1 MRHLVKGRTLGREKA
16 QREALI
22 SGLIANLVLNEKIVT
37 TEAKAKE
44 IKPVMDKIITKV
56 KKAGADAQKRVS
68 VIRNLKKDLN
78 DQCVEKLLSD
88 FFKKFDGRNS
98 GYTRI
103 VKLVNRKSDSA
114 KMAVIEFV

>member
-22 SGLIANLVLNEKIVT
+22 HGLIANLVLSEKIVT

-44 IKPVMDKIITKV
+44 IKPVMDKIITKI
-56 KKAGADAQKRVS
+56 KKAKDDKQKKIS
-68 VIRNLKKDLN
+68 VVRDLRKDLN
-78 DQCVEKLLSD
+78 VDCVTKLSGD

-103 VKLVNRKSDSA
+103 IKLTDRKSDSA

>member
-1 MRHLVKGRTLGREKA
+1 MRHLVKGRKLGREKA

-22 SGLIANLVLNEKIVT
+22 YGLIANLVVSEKIVT

-44 IKPVMDKIITKV
+44 IKPLVDKIITKI
-56 KKAGADAQKRVS
+56 KKAGDDKQKKVS
-68 VIRNLKKDLN
+68 VIRDLRKDLN
-78 DQCVEKLLSD
+78 GDSVKKLSGE
-88 FFKKFDGRNS
+88 FFKKFEGRNS

-103 VKLVNRKSDSA
+103 VKLAERKSDSA

>member
-1 MRHLVKGRTLGREKA
+1 MKHIVKGRKLGREKA
-16 QREALI
+16 QREALVY
-22 SGLIANLVLNEKIVT
+22 GLIANLVLHEKIIT

-56 KKAGADAQKRVS
+56 KKAGDDSQKKVS
-68 VIRNLKKDLN
+68 MIRDLRKDLN
-78 DQCVEKLLSD
+78 AISVKKLSGE
-88 FFKKFDGRNS
+88 FIKKFEGRNS

-103 VKLVNRKSDSA
+103 IKLLDRKSDSA

>member
-1 MRHLVKGRTLGREKA
+1 MRHLVKGRKLGREKA

-22 SGLIANLVLNEKIVT
+22 HGLIANLVLSEKIIT

-44 IKPVMDKIITKV
+44 IKPIMDKIITKV
-56 KKAGADAQKRVS
+56 KKVGDDAQKKVS
-68 VIRNLKKDLN
+68 VIRDLKKDLN
-78 DQCVEKLLSD
+78 SACVEKLFGD
-88 FFKKFDGRNS
+88 FIKKFDGRNS

-103 VKLVNRKSDSA
+103 MKLSERKSDSA

>member
-22 SGLIANLVLNEKIVT
+22 HGLIANLILNEKIVT

-44 IKPVMDKIITKV
+44 IKPVMDKIITKL
-56 KKAGADAQKRVS
+56 KKAGDDKQKKIS
-68 VIRNLKKDLN
+68 VVRDLRKDLN
-78 DQCVEKLLSD
+78 SDCVAKLAGE

-103 VKLVNRKSDSA
+103 IKLVDRKSDSA

>member
-22 SGLIANLVLNEKIVT
+22 HGLVANLVLHEKIVT

-44 IKPVMDKIITKV
+44 LKPIMDKIITKV
-56 KKAGADAQKRVS
+56 KKAGDDSQKKVTI
-68 VIRNLKKDLN
+68 IRELRKDLN
-78 DQCVEKLLSD
+78 VVCVKKLSGEFL
-88 FFKKFDGRNS
+88 KKFEGRNS

-103 VKLVNRKSDSA
+103 IKLADRKSDSA

>member
-1 MRHLVKGRTLGREKA
+1 MRHLVKGRKLGREKA

-22 SGLIANLVLNEKIVT
+22 HGLIANLVLSEKIIT

-44 IKPVMDKIITKV
+44 IKPFVDKIITKI
-56 KKAGADAQKRVS
+56 KKVGDDAQKKVS
-68 VIRNLKKDLN
+68 VIRDLKKDLN
-78 DQCVEKLLSD
+78 DDCVKKLFGD
-88 FFKKFDGRNS
+88 FAKKFEGRNS

-103 VKLVNRKSDSA
+103 IKLADRKSDSA

>member
-22 SGLIANLVLNEKIVT
+22 HGLIANLVLSEKIVT

-44 IKPVMDKIITKV
+44 IKPIMDKIITKV
-56 KKAGADAQKRVS
+56 KKAGDDTQKKVS
-68 VIRNLKKDLN
+68 VIRELKKDLN
-78 DQCVEKLLSD
+78 DDCVNKLMSD
-88 FFKKFDGRNS
+88 FFKKFEGRNS

-103 VKLVNRKSDSA
+103 VKLAARKSDSA